1 MGVLRDAPT
10 PKRSAP
16 PRSTR
21 QRQAVLG
28 ALHARGT
35 FTSARD
41 LHEALE
47 ADGVAIGLTTVYRA
61 LHVLNQSG
69 QVDVIRERSGE
80 RLYRP
85 RPVDGHRHYLV
96 CRTCGLST
104 VVEADAVERW
114 AENVSEAT
122 GFAEVEHT
130 VELTG
135 VCTDCRLGP
144 AAREPAGQTLH
155 PVETSRAGRAR
166 PRRRTGDTGPLS
178 GR

>member
-10 PKRSAP
+10 PTRSVP

-28 ALHARGT
+28 ALHARGA

-41 LHEALE
+41 LHEALT

-61 LHVLNQSG
+61 LHVLNHSG
-69 QVDVIRERSGE
+69 QVDVIRESTGE

-96 CRTCGLST
+96 CRTCGLSRA
-104 VVEADAVERW
+104 VEAGAVERW
-114 AENVSEAT
+114 AESVAEAT
-122 GFAEVEHT
+122 GFAEVEHI

-135 VCTDCRLGP
+135 LCTGCRVGP
-144 AAREPAGQTLH
+144 AA
-155 PVETSRAGRAR
+155 
-166 PRRRTGDTGPLS
+166 GDS
-178 GR
+178 AD